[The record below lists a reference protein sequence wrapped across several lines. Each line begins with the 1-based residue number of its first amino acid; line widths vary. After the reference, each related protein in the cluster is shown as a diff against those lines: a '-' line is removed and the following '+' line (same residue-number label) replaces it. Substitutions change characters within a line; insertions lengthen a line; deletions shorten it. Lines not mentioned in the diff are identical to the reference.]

1 MPPINCVA
9 PFFSV
14 PEIAVPQNTA
24 LAVRKAESL
33 GVVGSRTNGF
43 DLMGGFFWEPHHAN
57 HDPPSRM
64 GSDVSRFVG
73 RAACMDAD
81 GCLHKSVNI
90 PTVLFS
96 PQWVFAQNPVEQQT
110 TELPYKFRGNK
121 IGSWGRNNPV
131 GALKEKPPCDQ
142 STPKNQVASENF
154 RVFGKRTVCIR
165 AGVRA
170 EITGLCGIWLPYSPA
185 IQQHVGLLLFWNF
198 FLSDK
203 EKSGTFSFYKRKEL
217 CPVGRQSKS

>member
-1 MPPINCVA
+1 MCFFGGSIRLFINFFLWQRENVQLFLCLKEKVA
-9 PFFSV
+9 KRSKQACCLTCFAAHQLCRSVFSV
-14 PEIAVPQNTA
+14 PKIAVPQNSTS
-24 LAVRKAESL
+24 AVCKAGRL
-33 GVVGSRTNGF
+33 GFFSSRTNGF

-121 IGSWGRNNPV
+121 IGSWGRSSPV
-131 GALKEKPPCDQ
+131 GAPKEKIPHD
-142 STPKNQVASENF
+142 
-154 RVFGKRTVCIR
+154 
-165 AGVRA
+165 
-170 EITGLCGIWLPYSPA
+170 
-185 IQQHVGLLLFWNF
+185 
-198 FLSDK
+198 
-203 EKSGTFSFYKRKEL
+203 
-217 CPVGRQSKS
+217 

>member
-1 MPPINCVA
+1 MTCFAANQLCRSV
-9 PFFSV
+9 FSV
-14 PEIAVPQNTA
+14 PEIAVPQNSTS
-24 LAVRKAESL
+24 AVCKARRL
-33 GVVGSRTNGF
+33 GFVSSRTNGF

-57 HDPPSRM
+57 HDPPSHM
-64 GSDVSRFVG
+64 DSDVSRFVG
-73 RAACMDAD
+73 SAVCMGAD

-121 IGSWGRNNPV
+121 IGSWGRNNPI

-142 STPKNQVASENF
+142 SAPKNQVASENF

-170 EITGLCGIWLPYSPA
+170 ETTGLCGIQLPHSQAGQAAGLPA
-185 IQQHVGLLLFWNF
+185 SFCNF
-198 FLSDK
+198 FFQAKKKFDVIVK
-203 EKSGTFSFYKRKEL
+203 IFRFPNIFIY
-217 CPVGRQSKS
+217 